1 MAERNTL
8 PGEDASLWLATT
20 DRTDFPALDRD
31 RHVDTAVVG
40 GGIAGVTAALHA
52 AEAGQSVVLLERD
65 RIVEGVTGKT
75 TAKVTAQHGLM
86 YDDLLD
92 KHGRDAAR
100 QYARANEA
108 AIEEIAE
115 RVEAH
120 NIDCGFERL
129 PAYTYAADD
138 EQRAAVGREA
148 TVAEGL
154 DLPAEFVADPPFPDD
169 ASGAVTFA
177 DQAQFHPR
185 KYLLALA
192 DEIPGE
198 EAHVFEETKVTAV
211 DDGGRND
218 PCRVETERGT
228 VTAESVLLTTHFPIE
243 DPAFYFA
250 RQYPKR
256 SYVLAVE
263 LAEEAPRGLFY
274 RDESPY
280 FSARP
285 ASPTDSGGDESSGG
299 DEPSDRWDADG
310 PMMLVGGQNHK
321 TGQGGSTADRY
332 RKLERQARD
341 HFDVE
346 EVRYRW
352 STQDYVSIDR
362 IPFVGELG
370 PTTHGVYVAT
380 GFGGWGMTNGTA
392 AGKMLATYARG
403 ETPRW
408 SDAFDP
414 QRFDPEAG
422 GKEFLKENL
431 DVGTEFT
438 RDWAKAL
445 FRGEEP
451 SVAPGEG
458 EVVRRGGD
466 QLAVARDEEGDLH
479 VSSAVCPHLDC
490 IVHWNDA
497 EQSWDCPCHGSRFA
511 LDGEVLDGPAVED
524 LPTRGE

>member
-8 PGEDASLWLATT
+8 PGEDASLWMATT

-75 TAKVTAQHGLM
+75 TAKVTAQHGLI

-115 RVEAH
+115 RVERH
-120 NIDCGFERL
+120 DIDCGFERL
-129 PAYTYAADD
+129 PAYTYAAAD

-169 ASGAVTFA
+169 ASGAVKFA

-198 EAHVFEETKVTAV
+198 EANVFEETKVTEI
-211 DDGGRND
+211 DDGGRDD
-218 PCRVETERGT
+218 PCRVETDRGT

-263 LAEEAPRGLFY
+263 LAEEPPEGMFY

-280 FSARP
+280 FSVRP
-285 ASPTDSGGDESSGG
+285 VPSAEGPGSGAGG
-299 DEPSDRWDADG
+299 KGSDR
-310 PMMLVGGQNHK
+310 PMALVGGQNHK
-321 TGQGGSTADRY
+321 TGQGGSTAERY
-332 RKLERQARD
+332 RKLERQARE
-341 HFDVE
+341 HFEVE
-346 EVRYRW
+346 WVAYRW
-352 STQDYVSIDR
+352 STQDFVTVDK

-370 PTTHGVYVAT
+370 PATHGVYVAT

-392 AGKMLATYARG
+392 AGRMLAAYARG
-403 ETPRW
+403 ESPRW
-408 SDAFDP
+408 ADAFDP
-414 QRFDPEAG
+414 QRFDLETG

-438 RDWAKAL
+438 RDWAKAP
-445 FRGEEP
+445 FRGKDP
-451 SVAPGEG
+451 MVAPGEG
-458 EVVRRGGD
+458 EVVRRDGK
-466 QLAVARDEEGDLH
+466 QLAVARDEKGELH
-479 VSSAVCPHLDC
+479 VRSAVCTHMDC
-490 IVHWNDA
+490 IVHWNDG
-497 EQSWDCPCHGSRFA
+497 EQSWDCPCHGSRFSI
-511 LDGEVLDGPAVED
+511 DGEVLDGPAVED
-524 LPTRGE
+524 LPERGE

>member
-1 MAERNTL
+1 MTERQPL
-8 PGEDASLWLATT
+8 PGKDASLWLDTT
-20 DRTDFPALDRD
+20 DRTDFPAMDGD

-75 TAKVTAQHGLM
+75 TAKVTAQHGLI
-86 YDDLLD
+86 YDDLVD

-100 QYARANEA
+100 QYARANA
-108 AIEEIAE
+108 AAVEEIAE
-115 RVEAH
+115 RVERH
-120 NIDCGFERL
+120 DIDCGFERL
-129 PAYTYAADD
+129 PAYTYAADED
-138 EQRAAVGREA
+138 QRAAVGREA

-154 DLPAEFVADPPFPDD
+154 DLPAEFVTDPPFPADTP
-169 ASGAVTFA
+169 GAVKFA

-185 KYLLALA
+185 KYLLELA
-192 DEIPGE
+192 DEISGD
-198 EAHVFEETKVTAV
+198 EAHVFEQTKVTDV
-211 DDGGRND
+211 DDGGRDD
-218 PCRVETERGT
+218 PCRVKTENGT

-263 LAEEAPRGLFY
+263 LAEEPPEGMFY
-274 RDESPY
+274 RDQSPY

-285 ASPTDSGGDESSGG
+285 VPN
-299 DEPSDRWDADG
+299 ADG
-310 PMMLVGGQNHK
+310 PTMLVGGQNHK

-332 RKLERQARD
+332 RKLEAQARD

-346 EVRYRW
+346 SVEYRW
-352 STQDYVSIDR
+352 STQDYVSVDK

-370 PTTHGVYVAT
+370 PTTHDVYVAT

-392 AGKMLATYARG
+392 TGKMLAEYARG
-403 ETPRW
+403 KSPQW

-414 QRFDPEAG
+414 ERIDPEAG

-431 DVGTEFT
+431 DVGKEFT
-438 RDWAKAL
+438 RDWAKAP
-445 FRGEEP
+445 FRGEDP
-451 SVAPGEG
+451 NVAPGEG
-458 EVVRRGGD
+458 EVIRRGGK
-466 QLAVARDEEGDLH
+466 QYAVARDDDGEIH
-479 VSSAVCPHLDC
+479 VTSAVCTHMDC

-497 EQSWDCPCHGSRFA
+497 ERSWDCPCHGSRFSI
-511 LDGEVLDGPAVED
+511 DGEVLDGPAVED
-524 LPTRGE
+524 LPKRGE

>member
-1 MAERNTL
+1 MADRDTL
-8 PGEDASLWLATT
+8 PGEDESLWLATT

-75 TAKVTAQHGLM
+75 TAKVTAQHGLI

-100 QYARANEA
+100 QYARANAA
-108 AIEEIAE
+108 AIEEVAE
-115 RVEAH
+115 RVERH
-120 NIDCGFERL
+120 DIDCGFERL
-129 PAYTYAADD
+129 PAYTYAADR
-138 EQRAAVGREA
+138 EQRGAVGREA

-154 DLPAEFVADPPFPDD
+154 DLPAEFVADPPFPDE
-169 ASGAVTFA
+169 SPGAVKFA

-185 KYLLALA
+185 QYLLDLA
-192 DEIPGE
+192 DEIPRE
-198 EAHVFEETKVTAV
+198 DAHVFEGTKVTDV
-211 DDGGRND
+211 DDGGKGD
-218 PCRVETERGT
+218 PCRVETEGGT
-228 VTAESVLLTTHFPIE
+228 VTAESVLLTTHFPIV

-263 LAEEAPRGLFY
+263 LAEEPPRGMFY
-274 RDESPY
+274 RDQSPY

-285 ASPTDSGGDESSGG
+285 VPSSA
-299 DEPSDRWDADG
+299 EWNADG
-310 PMMLVGGQNHK
+310 PVMLVGGQNHK
-321 TGQGGSTADRY
+321 TGQGGSTAERY

-341 HFDVE
+341 HFDVA

-380 GFGGWGMTNGTA
+380 GFAGWGMTNGTA
-392 AGKMLATYARG
+392 AGKMLAAYARG

-408 SDAFDP
+408 ADAFDP

-438 RDWAKAL
+438 RDWAKAP
-445 FRGEEP
+445 FRGEDP
-451 SVAPGEG
+451 AVAPGEG
-458 EVVRRGGD
+458 EVVRRGGK
-466 QLAVARDEEGDLH
+466 QLAVARDEDGELH
-479 VSSAVCPHLDC
+479 VSSAVCTHMDC

-497 EQSWDCPCHGSRFA
+497 EQSWDCPCHGSRFG